1 MKNLKQLL
9 ASEKAL
15 LEASALEQL
24 KGGGDPPPWDHPSD
38 WEWD

>member
-1 MKNLKQLL
+1 MENLKQLL

-15 LEASALEQL
+15 LDLNKLHQL
-24 KGGGDPPPWDHPSD
+24 KGGGDPPPWDHPSE